1 MSDRD
6 LHEAIGKA
14 AGSELDHRALPG
26 LARVAVSSMRRAGKG
41 AVGGGRWLADT
52 AIEIVPHIPVRD
64 LATLQ
69 EHHDGATGA
78 VLAGELIRNAA
89 RATAAVGAT
98 TGAIAAAEDLSPP
111 AWVVL
116 PIELILETLAVAAI
130 EMKLVAELHE
140 VYGRAVPGRGA
151 DRALTLARAWA
162 ERRGVR
168 PETLVTGGGLGEI
181 LGRGTRN
188 EVIRLVR
195 RRMVRRTLRNTTSL
209 VPFLI
214 GAVAGA
220 EVNRRATASLGNA
233 IVRDMAVT
241 RPSGWRFQRAPRTDP
256 P

>member
-6 LHEAIGKA
+6 RELHEAIGKA
-14 AGSELDHRALPG
+14 AGGEFDHKALPA

-41 AVGGGRWLADT
+41 AVGGGRWLAET

-64 LATLQ
+64 LSTLQ
-69 EHHDGATGA
+69 EHHRGATGA

-98 TGAIAAAEDLSPP
+98 TGALAAAEDLSPP
-111 AWVVL
+111 AWIVL

-140 VYGRAVPGRGA
+140 VYGRAVPGRGT
-151 DRALTLARAWA
+151 DRAFTLARAWA
-162 ERRGVR
+162 ERRGVTS
-168 PETLVTGGGLGEI
+168 TLVIGGGLGEV

-195 RRMVRRTLRNTTSL
+195 RRMLRRTLRNTTSL

-220 EVNRRATASLGNA
+220 EVNRRATANLGDA
-233 IVRDMAVT
+233 VVRDLAAT
-241 RPSGWRFQRAPRTDP
+241 RPRR
-256 P
+256 